1 MLVIIFC
8 FYYCLIDWFS
18 VRFDYLIYFLFSIL
32 MILFFSLFPPLPLL
46 LFLSSSSSRLSSDDT
61 YVAMLMN
68 DEVHTYDEVSER
80 EREKRN
86 QESEWRWKTDQS
98 SSEYVSLLVINGY

>member
-1 MLVIIFC
+1 
-8 FYYCLIDWFS
+8 
-18 VRFDYLIYFLFSIL
+18 
-32 MILFFSLFPPLPLL
+32 
-46 LFLSSSSSRLSSDDT
+46 
-61 YVAMLMN
+61 MLMN

-86 QESEWRWKTDQS
+86 EESEWRWKMDQS